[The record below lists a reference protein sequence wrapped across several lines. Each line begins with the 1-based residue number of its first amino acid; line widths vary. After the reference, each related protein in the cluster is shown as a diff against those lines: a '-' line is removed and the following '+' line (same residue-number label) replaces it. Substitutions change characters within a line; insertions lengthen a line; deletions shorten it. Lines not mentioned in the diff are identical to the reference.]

1 MKSIYSILVVTI
13 CILHCQSLLSQ
24 VETNYYAKDQVPS
37 KIKEALLFAKDN
49 QIHSMP
55 SFDLKS
61 IQEEDKLLD
70 GIDKPYRFGYAFD
83 VSYSLADGKWRDVEN
98 GRIWSMTFE
107 SKGAQTLGFIFENFY
122 LPEGGTLEIVNEDG
136 TVAFGPVKPDAI
148 PSNGS
153 LFTDFL
159 SGDKVTIFLFEPN
172 QYKGSS
178 SLAIKKVV
186 HGYRD
191 YGDSS
196 PCNVDVACHPEYAKE
211 SDAVGLLTINIGFYV
226 YKSGSGALLMTAD
239 SSFKSYFLTA
249 FHCIDIDENGALSAM
264 EIAKAENG
272 SFKFHYK
279 RQTCNGDTLATNYTY
294 NSSTFRAAWNN
305 TDFALLELNYNLT
318 LNPYLSWLGWDRSG
332 ATPTNGAGIH
342 HPCGDIM
349 KISIEDNAF
358 TTDFWNG
365 QNSTYEYNHWRVNF
379 DEGVAEGSSSG
390 SPLLDQNK
398 RVVGQLHGG
407 PDVGSP
413 CSWSDNLYGKFS
425 DSWNGGGTDDT
436 SLSNWLDPTG
446 SNVQQTN
453 TQTTTSL
460 LSISGPTVPEI
471 NSIYSVNN
479 LLAGYHVV
487 WQYTGTTINSNDTAT
502 ISNDRFV
509 IDNLRKQYIKGTLTA
524 NIVFQGTIVRTLTK
538 SIHSG
543 ANFSGTYSQP
553 GGSVLAPIG
562 ESIVYPPIP
571 PTTFYDSGIVEVHR
585 VHTVTMTSSMFSNST
600 LTSYFGTSLPN
611 GWQHNGNTITFSFPR
626 FGGSSGYIILG
637 TGNTSFDVYRFTIF
651 LQPEVL
657 PLNNLVISSENGTLT
672 ILLGNNMVS
681 GESEET
687 SMVQIADSNIEN
699 ISVPVVITNI
709 LTGEQ
714 LYKGNIGGE
723 TLTISTQSWPKGLYT
738 LQVRCGDET
747 ISKKFIIK

>member
-13 CILHCQSLLSQ
+13 CILHCQLLHSQ

-49 QIHSMP
+49 QIQSMP
-55 SFDLKS
+55 AFDLKS

-107 SKGAQTLGFIFENFY
+107 SKGAQTLNFVFEDFS
-122 LPEGGTLEIVNEDG
+122 LPKGGTLEIINGDG
-136 TVAFGPVKPDAI
+136 TVIFGPVIHDAI
-148 PSNGS
+148 PSNGFF
-153 LFTDFL
+153 LTDFL
-159 SGDKVTIFLFEPN
+159 LGDNATIFLFEPKEK
-172 QYKGSS
+172 KGTS
-178 SLAIKKVV
+178 SLTIKKVV
-186 HGYRD
+186 HGYRHYLSNFF
-191 YGDSS
+191 YGTEGASS
-196 PCNVDVACHPEYAKE
+196 PYNVDVACHPEYNKE
-211 SDAVGLLTINIGFYV
+211 SGGVGLVMLS
-226 YKSGSGALLMTAD
+226 SGYELCSGALLMTTD
-239 SSFKSYFLTA
+239 VSFKSYFLTA
-249 FHCIDIDENGALSAM
+249 FHCIDTDENGSLSNF
-264 EIAKAENG
+264 EIYDSQNWM
-272 SFKFHYK
+272 FKFHFK
-279 RQTCNGDTLATNYTY
+279 KSTCNGNALATSYTY
-294 NSSTFRAAWNN
+294 SGSTMRAAWKN

-332 ATPTNGAGIH
+332 TTPTNGAGIH
-342 HPCGDIM
+342 HPCGDVM
-349 KISIEDNAF
+349 KISIEDNSF
-358 TTDFWNG
+358 ITDDWDN
-365 QNSTYEYNHWRVNF
+365 NNEYNHWYVYF
-379 DEGVAEGSSSG
+379 DEGVAQGGSSG

-407 PDVGSP
+407 DTIIFKNM
-413 CSWSDNLYGKFS
+413 WYGKFS

-436 SLSNWLDPTG
+436 RLSNWLNPTG

-524 NIVFQGTIVRTLTK
+524 NIVFQGTVVRTLTK
-538 SIHSG
+538 SINSG
-543 ANFSGTYSQP
+543 VNFSGTYSQP
-553 GGSVLAPIG
+553 GGEVLAPIG

-600 LTSYFGTSLPN
+600 LSPRFGTFPI
-611 GWQHNGNTITFSFPR
+611 GWQHNGNTITFNYPR
-626 FGGSSGYIILG
+626 FGGGAIYDMTG
-637 TGNTSFDVYRFTIF
+637 TSNSSFDVYRFSIIAQADIP
-651 LQPEVL
+651 LL
-657 PLNNLVISSENGTLT
+657 LNNLIISSENGTLT

-687 SMVQIADSNIEN
+687 SMHQIADLNVEN

-714 LYKGNIGGE
+714 LYKGSIGGE
-723 TLTISTQSWPKGLYT
+723 TLTISTASWPKGFYT